1 MFENILNFL
10 ENDQEVSVM
19 NTNENTNQENLEKG
33 GTLDNM
39 IVTVVASGISVAV
52 VKGVRFGLYKIGEK
66 ISKSKT
72 YKDSLDSF
80 KTTLDEKA
88 KEIHQKAEDAK
99 QSYDE
104 EIRAYEEKREKE
116 RIEKENEKLKKKME
130 KASKITPFPTEKTSQ
145 EEQETV
151 ETPEE
156 EITEEESSEENS
168 EPIEFSDEDE
178 TILYY
183 VSQDGEDIEGM
194 SDEEKLEA
202 LEKAKKFQHLISQI
216 GVNPILDK
224 MTYQVQGLAKQEYSK
239 YCLSN
244 NLDFSSREEPKY
256 MCTSKR
262 VLISTL
268 NDVYKI
274 LGSSVVLNYDEFK
287 ISELLKG
294 KPKAVHEFTDEAKH
308 VLIYPVLVNK
318 YSFAVVTL
326 NQMTG
331 CINYALYVYDGD
343 KSYEFVDEYSFDI
356 C

>member
-1 MFENILNFL
+1 MFESILSFL
-10 ENDQEVSVM
+10 ENQEGTQMM
-19 NTNENTNQENLEKG
+19 NETQTNQNQNLEKG

-52 VKGVRFGLYKIGEK
+52 VKGVRFGLHKIGEK
-66 ISKSKT
+66 ISDSKA
-72 YKDSLDSF
+72 YKDGLDSF
-80 KTTLDEKA
+80 KTSLDTKA
-88 KEIHQKAEDAK
+88 KEVHQKAEEAK

-104 EIRAYEEKREKE
+104 EIRAHEEKREKE
-116 RIEKENEKLKKKME
+116 RIKKENEKLKKKME
-130 KASKITPFPTEKTSQ
+130 KENKITPFPTEKVSQ
-145 EEQETV
+145 EEEQET

-156 EITEEESSEENS
+156 KTNEESFEENS

-202 LEKAKKFQHLISQI
+202 LEKAKKFQHLISQV
-216 GVNPILDK
+216 GVNAILDK
-224 MTYQVQGLAKQEYSK
+224 MTYQVQGLAKQEYAK
-239 YCLSN
+239 YCLAN
-244 NLDFSSREEPKY
+244 KLDFSSREEPKY

-274 LGSSVVLNYDEFK
+274 LGSSVELNYDEFK

-331 CINYALYVYDGD
+331 CINYALYVYDGN

>member
-1 MFENILNFL
+1 MFESILSFL
-10 ENDQEVSVM
+10 ENQEGTQMM
-19 NTNENTNQENLEKG
+19 NETQTNQNQNLEKG

-39 IVTVVASGISVAV
+39 IVTAVASGISVAV
-52 VKGVRFGLYKIGEK
+52 VKGVRFGLHKIGEK
-66 ISKSKT
+66 ISDSKS
-72 YKDSLDSF
+72 YKDSL
-80 KTTLDEKA
+80 KTVLDEKA

-104 EIRAYEEKREKE
+104 EIRLHEEKREKE
-116 RIEKENEKLKKKME
+116 RIERENEKLKKKME
-130 KASKITPFPTEKTSQ
+130 KANKITPFPTEKVSQ
-145 EEQETV
+145 EEQEIV

-156 EITEEESSEENS
+156 KTNEESFEENS

-202 LEKAKKFQHLISQI
+202 LEKAKKFQHLISQV

-224 MTYQVQGLAKQEYSK
+224 MTYQVQGLAKQEYAK
-239 YCLSN
+239 YCLAN
-244 NLDFSSREEPKY
+244 KLDFSSREEPKY

-274 LGSSVVLNYDEFK
+274 LGSSVELNYDEFK

-331 CINYALYVYDGD
+331 CINYALYVYDGN